1 VVAIP
6 LPRRRPP
13 RNQASQNRA
22 PSSHRSMPSQGHG
35 RRPPQE
41 GPPAG
46 ASAAGGERLQ
56 KVLARAG
63 LGSRRACEELI
74 RQGRVWVDG
83 RPASLGQRVD
93 PARSRIEVDGQPL
106 RPPEPLVYLML
117 HKPRGVVSTVADPH
131 ATQTVLDLVPH
142 RTTRLYPV
150 GRLDRESEG
159 LLLLTND
166 GRLAERLLHPR
177 YQIPKIYRVWVAG
190 RIGENALDQLRR
202 GVPLEDGVTAPAHVR
217 VVDATEEGSQL
228 EVVLREGRKR
238 QIRRMAEF
246 VGHPVTRLLRVGFGP
261 LRLGPLPP
269 GQVRPLTQEELAQLR
284 RTARLP

>member
-1 VVAIP
+1 
-6 LPRRRPP
+6 
-13 RNQASQNRA
+13 
-22 PSSHRSMPSQGHG
+22 
-35 RRPPQE
+35 
-41 GPPAG
+41 
-46 ASAAGGERLQ
+46 
-56 KVLARAG
+56 
-63 LGSRRACEELI
+63 
-74 RQGRVWVDG
+74 
-83 RPASLGQRVD
+83 
-93 PARSRIEVDGQPL
+93 
-106 RPPEPLVYLML
+106 
-117 HKPRGVVSTVADPH
+117 
-131 ATQTVLDLVPH
+131 
-142 RTTRLYPV
+142 V